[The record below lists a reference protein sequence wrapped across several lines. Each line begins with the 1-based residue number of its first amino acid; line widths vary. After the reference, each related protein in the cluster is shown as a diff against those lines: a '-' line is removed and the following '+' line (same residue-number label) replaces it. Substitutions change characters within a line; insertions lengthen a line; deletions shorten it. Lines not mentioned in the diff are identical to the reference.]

1 MLYTVYSMNNKVKS
15 FTDLVAWKKSHQ
27 FALEIYKITKKFPS
41 EEKFGLIDQL
51 RRASIS
57 ITSNI
62 AEGFSRR
69 TSKEKI
75 RFYYTAFGSLL
86 EIQSQLLISRDLN
99 YFKDTERIFAKS
111 VEIKKLISGLIKSA
125 KTWNY

>member
-1 MLYTVYSMNNKVKS
+1 MNNKVKS

>member
-1 MLYTVYSMNNKVKS
+1 MRYTVYSMSDKVKS
-15 FTDLVAWKKSHQ
+15 FTDLVAWKKSHE
-27 FALEIYKITKKFPS
+27 FALDIYKITKQFPS
-41 EEKFGLIDQL
+41 DEKYGLIDQL

-86 EIQSQLLISRDLN
+86 EIQSQLLISKDLG
-99 YFKDTERIFAKS
+99 FIKDIELIFVKS

-125 KTWNY
+125 ATWRC

>member
-1 MLYTVYSMNNKVKS
+1 MNKKIKS
-15 FTDLVAWKKSHQ
+15 FTDLVAWKKSHE
-27 FALEIYKITKKFPS
+27 FAIEIYKITKQFPNN
-41 EEKFGLIDQL
+41 EKFGLTDQL

-75 RFYYTAFGSLL
+75 RFYNTAFGSLL
-86 EIQSQLLISRDLN
+86 EIQSQLLISKDLGF
-99 YFKDTERIFAKS
+99 FKDIGVIFVKS

-125 KTWNY
+125 TTWRP